1 VPDHTK
7 PEFISDSVVSKLEVG
22 RHYGVR
28 ICLEELMSKFEPCE
42 SIPTACSIR
51 GIMMNPSNFRAI
63 FVNIGPEVR
72 TY

>member
-1 VPDHTK
+1 
-7 PEFISDSVVSKLEVG
+7 
-22 RHYGVR
+22 
-28 ICLEELMSKFEPCE
+28 MSKFEPCE

-51 GIMMNPSNFRAI
+51 GIMMNLSNFRAI